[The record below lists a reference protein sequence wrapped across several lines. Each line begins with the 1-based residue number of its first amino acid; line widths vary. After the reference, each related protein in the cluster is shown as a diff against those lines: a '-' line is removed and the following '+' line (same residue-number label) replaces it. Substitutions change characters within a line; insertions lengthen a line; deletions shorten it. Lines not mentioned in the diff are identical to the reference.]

1 MCIAVPTLPIYLL
14 AHRLPRASC
23 SLPSYF
29 PKPEAA
35 IPPPH
40 QLWELGG
47 RQANRQG
54 AKGVRQAEAGSRRS
68 IEPMFFSCTSPRFSP
83 FCTLCVSGGRGAVV
97 VPHCGQQWGLC
108 VCFVNLPSSP
118 PPPSLGTH
126 VFIFAGPVERTQ
138 VILMIEFLCITAL
151 STSVKALH
159 AQGISSSRHFFV
171 KNEVHKR
178 LDAQRQ
184 SCVSTSSISSSSQCP
199 QPLMLHRRRAL
210 PARMHAV
217 IHTSLIQLQLQ

>member
-1 MCIAVPTLPIYLL
+1 MCIAVPTLPMYLL

-68 IEPMFFSCTSPRFSP
+68 IEPMYFSLCTKSSLLSIPHPLCQRRSWRCGSAALRTTVGAVCVLRQFAFFSPTP
-83 FCTLCVSGGRGAVV
+83 FPWYTCLHFRWSRRKDPGN
-97 VPHCGQQWGLC
+97 PH
-108 VCFVNLPSSP
+108 
-118 PPPSLGTH
+118 
-126 VFIFAGPVERTQ
+126 
-138 VILMIEFLCITAL
+138 
-151 STSVKALH
+151 
-159 AQGISSSRHFFV
+159 
-171 KNEVHKR
+171 
-178 LDAQRQ
+178 D
-184 SCVSTSSISSSSQCP
+184 
-199 QPLMLHRRRAL
+199 
-210 PARMHAV
+210 
-217 IHTSLIQLQLQ
+217 